1 MKKEQ
6 LELLDMIR
14 VLGFNLYDTALFLD
28 THPYDQQALRCY
40 DKFQKLLEKAVDE
53 YNLYFGPM
61 TMDSVK
67 VENEWTWVK
76 QPWPWERE
84 AN

>member
-6 LELLDMIR
+6 LELLDLIR
-14 VLGFNLYDTALFLD
+14 VLGFNLYDTVLFLD
-28 THPYDQQALRCY
+28 THPYDTQALRCY
-40 DKFQKLLEKAVDE
+40 EKFQKLLEKAVDE

-61 TMDSVK
+61 TMDSAK
-67 VENEWTWVK
+67 VENEWIWVK

>member
-6 LELLDMIR
+6 LELLDLIR

-28 THPYDQQALRCY
+28 THPCDGQALRCY
-40 DKFQKLLEKAVDE
+40 EKFQKLLEKAVDE

-61 TMDSVK
+61 TMDTVK
-67 VENEWTWVK
+67 AENEWTWVK